1 MDLGSKIRLIKDFPK
16 PGINFRDITTLLQDA
31 GAFKQAVDAMA
42 ELCKDMNYDVIACPE
57 ARGFVLG
64 APLAYATGK
73 GLVLLR
79 KPGKLPGET
88 VSHSYDLEYGT
99 DALEVHAGA
108 IQPGQRVLVV
118 DDVLATGGTVVAAV
132 ELVKKSGAQVA
143 GIAFLIELLGL
154 NAREKL
160 VGNPVVALLQL
171 DA

>member
-1 MDLGSKIRLIKDFPK
+1 MDLADKIRLIKDFPK

-31 GAFKQAVDAMA
+31 GAFKQAVDDMA
-42 ELCKDMNYDVIACPE
+42 DLCKEMKFDVIACPE

-64 APLAYATGK
+64 APLAYAMGK

-79 KPGKLPGET
+79 KPGKLPGEI

-99 DALEVHAGA
+99 DSLEVHAGA
-108 IQPGQRVLVV
+108 IQPGQKVLVV

-132 ELVKKSGAQVA
+132 ELVKKSAAEVA
-143 GIAFLIELLGL
+143 GIAFLIELMGL
-154 NAREKL
+154 NARDKL
-160 VGNPVVALLQL
+160 KGNPVVALMQL

>member
-1 MDLGSKIRLIKDFPK
+1 MDLANKIRLIKDFPK

-31 GAFKQAVDAMA
+31 EAFKLAVDEMA
-42 ELCKDMNYDVIACPE
+42 ALCKEMDFDVIACPE

-64 APLAYATGK
+64 APLAYAMGK

-79 KPGKLPGET
+79 KPGKLPGEV
-88 VSHSYDLEYGT
+88 VSYSYDLEYGT

-108 IQPGQRVLVV
+108 IKPGQKVLLV

-132 ELVKKSGAQVA
+132 ELIKKSAAQVA
-143 GIAFLIELLGL
+143 GIAFLIELMGL

-160 VGNPVVALLQL
+160 QGNSVVALMQL
-171 DA
+171 EA